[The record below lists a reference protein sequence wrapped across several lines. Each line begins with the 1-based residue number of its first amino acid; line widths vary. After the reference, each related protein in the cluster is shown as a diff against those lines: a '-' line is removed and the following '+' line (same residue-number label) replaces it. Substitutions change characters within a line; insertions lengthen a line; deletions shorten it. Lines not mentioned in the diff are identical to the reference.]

1 MSENSWRMSAPSSWW
16 SDVSKMINLCSE
28 PAKSSSETLSFLSC
42 LKLDISAKSVMLTSQ
57 SPISSLSIDATDKCE
72 FSGIV
77 STLISIKELTH
88 ALGNLP
94 HSGDIVVSGNGEDE
108 RVTVETED
116 ASVSFTVSHNDDFDD
131 DMAPE
136 PPVVDAKLKTV
147 PVNFSELATQY
158 KTGSSMSQIMI
169 GSEDIGYSPYSGSVL
184 IVKNGS
190 VQTFSISNSAVES
203 LMSVEKQ
210 GRKRIDLQSLTNPH
224 FTVARMDAFSH
235 YCDEGTLG
243 IDDMRCIILQGDGAT
258 MSITPLNTPSKN
270 NAAVT
275 YNRIL
280 SVLSPSW
287 ENREVDVAASAAE
300 FFPSLSRAASVS
312 TKNVKIIVHDTTV
325 LVHGVD
331 ERTTEY
337 PFTQELSVETTWHG
351 EGQHTVSFHISP
363 QLMKTV
369 GGFIPKGEEIN
380 FSVSLNEQGAPWA
393 MTVYYDDFDDKNPH
407 NFFLLII
414 T

>member
-72 FSGIV
+72 FSGTV

-147 PVNFSELATQY
+147 L
-158 KTGSSMSQIMI
+158 
-169 GSEDIGYSPYSGSVL
+169 
-184 IVKNGS
+184 
-190 VQTFSISNSAVES
+190 
-203 LMSVEKQ
+203 
-210 GRKRIDLQSLTNPH
+210 
-224 FTVARMDAFSH
+224 
-235 YCDEGTLG
+235 
-243 IDDMRCIILQGDGAT
+243 
-258 MSITPLNTPSKN
+258 
-270 NAAVT
+270 
-275 YNRIL
+275 
-280 SVLSPSW
+280 
-287 ENREVDVAASAAE
+287 
-300 FFPSLSRAASVS
+300 
-312 TKNVKIIVHDTTV
+312 
-325 LVHGVD
+325 
-331 ERTTEY
+331 
-337 PFTQELSVETTWHG
+337 
-351 EGQHTVSFHISP
+351 
-363 QLMKTV
+363 
-369 GGFIPKGEEIN
+369 
-380 FSVSLNEQGAPWA
+380 
-393 MTVYYDDFDDKNPH
+393 
-407 NFFLLII
+407 
-414 T
+414 